1 MSKAKIDMME
11 QEQDKN
17 EKTKNSELKE
27 RPVRRKKRSAIKRI
41 VLFLIAAIFAISFLL
56 PTVLTFANSF
66 MSEQEISSNY
76 GVIFND
82 YTSEPDGKD
91 RTVTYRTKTV
101 NLKLIPDKVVGTQ
114 YETVL
119 FKSPD
124 YLMKFWNSVL
134 LTVPI
139 MIFQILIALGAAY
152 SFARFRGRI
161 KELIFFLYL
170 VLMLMPY
177 QVTLVPNYIVNSWL
191 GLLDT
196 RWSIIFPGIF
206 APFSVYLL
214 TKYMRRI
221 PESVIEAAKLDGA
234 NEWKIFWHIALPL
247 CKGPIASV
255 AILVFI
261 DYWNMVEQPLIMMS
275 NSAFHPLSIFL
286 SQINNGEIGLAF
298 AVATIYMVPP
308 ILIFLYGEEYLVDGI
323 AYSSSVK
330 G

>member
-119 FKSPD
+119 LKSPD
-124 YLMKFWNSVL
+124 YLM
-134 LTVPI
+134 T
-139 MIFQILIALGAAY
+139 
-152 SFARFRGRI
+152 
-161 KELIFFLYL
+161 
-170 VLMLMPY
+170 
-177 QVTLVPNYIVNSWL
+177 
-191 GLLDT
+191 
-196 RWSIIFPGIF
+196 
-206 APFSVYLL
+206 
-214 TKYMRRI
+214 
-221 PESVIEAAKLDGA
+221 
-234 NEWKIFWHIALPL
+234 
-247 CKGPIASV
+247 
-255 AILVFI
+255 
-261 DYWNMVEQPLIMMS
+261 
-275 NSAFHPLSIFL
+275 
-286 SQINNGEIGLAF
+286 
-298 AVATIYMVPP
+298 
-308 ILIFLYGEEYLVDGI
+308 
-323 AYSSSVK
+323 AYSSDYDISDTYCTWSGIFICQIQRANKRTYLLPVS
-330 G
+330 GADAYAVSGYTSSQLFSQ